1 MAPEFCPILCGHP
14 REYGKFK
21 SDVATVEREEEREW
35 NMKGISLII
44 LILAG
49 WFILNRYVLPKLGID
64 T

>member
-1 MAPEFCPILCGHP
+1 
-14 REYGKFK
+14 
-21 SDVATVEREEEREW
+21 
-35 NMKGISLII
+35 MKGISLII